1 MLIYGLWS
9 KIVMAR
15 KNNSYQKTGTIVG
28 LFHDAGQA
36 ELAIRGLKDQGFT
49 DDDIGVLMQDRQK
62 QQQLADTTGTKVS
75 EAATTG
81 AIGGGV
87 AGGVIGLLAGVGALA
102 IPGIG
107 PIIAGGALASTL
119 AGAGIGAA
127 AGGLIGALVGMGIPE
142 EDAKYFEQGLRSG
155 GILVTVRAGPRA
167 DGARQILQR
176 YGGQLEASRRARSSG
191 TVEDEDESWRGNERR
206 YHDDSQYTGPERR
219 VANV

>member
-1 MLIYGLWS
+1 
-9 KIVMAR
+9 MA
-15 KNNSYQKTGTIVG
+15 KLNNSDPKDGTVVG
-28 LFHDAGQA
+28 LFLDAGQA
-36 ELAIRGLKDQGFT
+36 ELAIRGLRDQRFT
-49 DDDIGVLMQDRQK
+49 DDEIGVLMQDRQK
-62 QQQLADTTGTKVS
+62 QQQLADTTGTKLSV
-75 EAATTG
+75 AATTG

-107 PIIAGGALASTL
+107 PIIASGALASTL

-127 AGGLIGALVGMGIPE
+127 AGGLIGAQVGMGIPE
-142 EDAKYFEQGLRSG
+142 EDAKFFEQGLRSG

-176 YGGQLEASRRARSSG
+176 YGGQLEASRRASSSR
-191 TVEDEDESWRGNERR
+191 TVEDEDEAWRGNERR

-219 VANV
+219 VVNV